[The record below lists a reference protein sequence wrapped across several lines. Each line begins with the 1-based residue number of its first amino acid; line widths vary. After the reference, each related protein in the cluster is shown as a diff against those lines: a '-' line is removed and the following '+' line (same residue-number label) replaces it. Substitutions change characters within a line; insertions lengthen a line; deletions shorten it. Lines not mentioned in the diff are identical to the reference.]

1 MKGFNC
7 TIFVNESSTI
17 DLILDYLY
25 RKNILKKILDR
36 NDKFDYPYV
45 IIVTCLNKND
55 INKILKSKFYNN
67 YKLE

>member
-7 TIFVNESSTI
+7 TIFVNESSAI

>member
-1 MKGFNC
+1 MKGFNY

-25 RKNILKKILDR
+25 KKNILKKILDR